1 MKLLGT
7 GGSPYARKVRV
18 VLAEK
23 AIAYDY
29 IIARTIS
36 AEVAAANPLLQI
48 PTLIRDDGRSL
59 YDSAVIVEYLDGLVP
74 TPRLIP
80 DAFADRI
87 EVLRWQALGDGVM
100 DATVAVSHDERHD
113 VAARQDAD
121 WYARQERKI
130 DNGLTTMQNDLGDKA
145 YCFGDAFSLADV
157 VCGSALG
164 YLDQVLPRIDWRS
177 SHPGLA
183 RHAATLAE
191 RPCFRDTV
199 PQLV

>member
-23 AIAYDY
+23 AIDYDY
-29 IIARTIS
+29 VIARTVS
-36 AEVAAANPLLQI
+36 DEVAAANPLLQI

-59 YDSAVIVEYLDGLVP
+59 YDSAVIVEYLDALVP
-74 TPRLIP
+74 EPRLIP
-80 DAFADRI
+80 DAFANRI
-87 EVLRWQALGDGVM
+87 EVLRWQALGDGIM

-113 VAARQDAD
+113 VAARKDAN

-130 DNGLTTMQNDLGDKA
+130 INGLTTMQSDLGEKA
-145 YCFGDAFSLADV
+145 YCFGDTFSLADV

-164 YLDQVLPRIDWRS
+164 YIDQVLARIDWRNS
-177 SHPGLA
+177 YPSLA
-183 RHAATLAE
+183 RHAATLE
-191 RPCFRDTV
+191 KRPCFRDTV
-199 PQLV
+199 PPPV